1 MNIVAVYTKLGDNNY
16 DNTDDDVGLKICD
29 SNNRCCNI
37 NPISTKAKNIFATPG
52 QSAALSIDKL
62 GQCSFASFKREDLRV
77 TMSKTGSDGMAVKW
91 VKIGLASGETQT
103 CNFDVTLDNSD
114 SYSNAKTVKCE
125 GKRIKRALQEQFS
138 DRF

>member
-1 MNIVAVYTKLGDNNY
+1 MNIVAVYTKLGANKDDHTN
-16 DNTDDDVGLKICD
+16 DDVGLKICD

-52 QSAALSIDKL
+52 QSAALSVDKL

-77 TMSKTGSDGMAVKW
+77 TVSKTGSDGMAIKW

-103 CNFDVTLDNSD
+103 CNFDVTLDNSY

-125 GKRIKRALQEQFS
+125 GMRLKIALKEQFS
-138 DRF
+138 HRC